1 MSSILTD
8 NIDDTNKPHRV
19 IVILSNK
26 PILFSFG
33 HQSSAIAQLVERLTV
48 NQVVTGSSPVG
59 GVAFIER
66 KLCIL
71 IFTSRL
77 QYDENCVVSIASK
90 LMQLRSLNFGLR
102 RDDDCVVGFASL

>member
-1 MSSILTD
+1 MTQ
-8 NIDDTNKPHRV
+8 TNL
-19 IVILSNK
+19 IVLLNLEFK

-33 HQSSAIAQLVERLTV
+33 HHRSAIAQLVERLTV

-66 KLCIL
+66 KLYIL

-77 QYDENCVVSIASK
+77 QYDENYVVSIASK
-90 LMQLRSLNFGLR
+90 LMQVAFYIMR
-102 RDDDCVVGFASL
+102 

>member
-8 NIDDTNKPHRV
+8 DIDDANKPYRV
-19 IVILSNK
+19 IVMLSNK

-33 HQSSAIAQLVERLTV
+33 HHSSAIAQLVERLTV

-59 GVAFIER
+59 GVAFNKR

-71 IFTSRL
+71 IFTSACNTMKIVL
-77 QYDENCVVSIASK
+77 
-90 LMQLRSLNFGLR
+90 
-102 RDDDCVVGFASL
+102 

>member
-8 NIDDTNKPHRV
+8 NIDDANKPYRV

-26 PILFSFG
+26 PIIFSFG
-33 HQSSAIAQLVERLTV
+33 HHSFAIAQLEERVTV
-48 NQVVTGSSPVG
+48 NHDVTGSSPVG

-77 QYDENCVVSIASK
+77 QYDENCVVSIASI
-90 LMQLRSLNFGLR
+90 
-102 RDDDCVVGFASL
+102 

>member
-1 MSSILTD
+1 MSSIPTD
-8 NIDDTNKPHRV
+8 SIDDTNKAYRV
-19 IVILSNK
+19 LLFQSNK

-33 HQSSAIAQLVERLTV
+33 HQSSAIAQLAEHLTV
-48 NQVVTGSSPVG
+48 NQVVAGSIPVG

-66 KLCIL
+66 KLYIL

-102 RDDDCVVGFASL
+102 HDDDCVVGFAS

>member
-1 MSSILTD
+1 MIQ
-8 NIDDTNKPHRV
+8 TNL
-19 IVILSNK
+19 IVLLNLEFK

-33 HQSSAIAQLVERLTV
+33 HQSSAIAQLVERLTI

-66 KLCIL
+66 KLYIL

-77 QYDENCVVSIASK
+77 QYDENYVVSIASK

-102 RDDDCVVGFASL
+102 HDDDCVVGFASL

>member
-1 MSSILTD
+1 M
-8 NIDDTNKPHRV
+8 
-19 IVILSNK
+19 LSNK

-33 HQSSAIAQLVERLTV
+33 HHLFAIAQLVERMTV
-48 NQVVTGSSPVG
+48 NHDATGSSPVG
-59 GVAFIER
+59 GVAFIKR

-102 RDDDCVVGFASL
+102 HDDDCVVGFASL